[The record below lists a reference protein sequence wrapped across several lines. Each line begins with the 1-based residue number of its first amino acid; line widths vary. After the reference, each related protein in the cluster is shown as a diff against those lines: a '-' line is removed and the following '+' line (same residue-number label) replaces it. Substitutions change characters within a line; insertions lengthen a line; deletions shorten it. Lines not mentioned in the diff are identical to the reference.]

1 MLFRPSFV
9 TMVREGGRA
18 VRFYFAPMEGITDHI
33 FRSVHHRHFP
43 GADKYYTPF
52 FSPTADGRFPPR
64 DRRDFAPEVNQGLRV
79 IPQLLTKRAA
89 DFLWAAKALAD
100 LGFEEIN
107 LNLGCP
113 SGTVTAKG
121 KGSGLLDHLEDLERL
136 LDGIFE
142 APPAAISIKTRLGRR
157 DPEEFPRLLELFNR
171 YPIHELT
178 VHCRVGE
185 DFYKKP
191 ARPGAF
197 ALALQES
204 RSPVCYNGD
213 LFTTRNVR
221 ALLERYPQPPALMLG
236 RGAVADPA
244 LFRRLKG
251 GEGPTREEL
260 TEYADDLFES
270 YSAAF
275 GSPRSALGRMKEIW
289 FYLSCLFENAEP
301 HMKKLRKTTDPAE
314 YRTVAGRILGEC
326 PLRSGGPAVRW
337 QDTGTDLQ

>member
-1 MLFRPSFV
+1 MQL
-9 TMVREGGRA
+9 
-18 VRFYFAPMEGITDHI
+18 YFAPMEGVTDHI

-64 DRRDFAPEVNQGLRV
+64 DRRDFDPDVNRGLRV
-79 IPQLLTKRAA
+79 IPQLLTKHAA
-89 DFLWAAKALAD
+89 DFLWAAGALAD
-100 LGFEEIN
+100 LGFAEIN

-121 KGSGLLDHLEDLERL
+121 KGSGLLDHLEDLARL

-142 APPAAISIKTRLGRR
+142 NPPAAISVKTRLGRKN
-157 DPEEFPRLLELFNR
+157 PEEFPRLLELFNR

-191 ARPGAF
+191 ARPSEF

-204 RSPVCYNGD
+204 RAPVCYNGD
-213 LFTTRNVR
+213 LFTTREVS
-221 ALLERYPQPPALMLG
+221 ALTERYPQVPALMLG
-236 RGAVADPA
+236 RGAVADPT
-244 LFRRLKG
+244 LFRRLRG

-260 TEYADDLFES
+260 AEYTADLFES
-270 YSAAF
+270 YSVGF

-289 FYLSCLFENAEP
+289 FYFSCLFEDTGP
-301 HMKKLRKTTDPAE
+301 HMKKLRKTTDPNE
-314 YRTVAGRILGEC
+314 YRSLVSRILGEC
-326 PLRSGGPAVRW
+326 PLRPDGPLALW
-337 QDTGTDLQ
+337 QSTGTDLQ